1 MIRSIDPFAHIE
13 GNNKFNFYLLII
25 KPYFLGDPEI
35 VSNLIRFINE
45 FWFLRT
51 DKFTASVEEVIKNDT
66 INANV
71 NVNLKLRKFNAIDDI
86 LTYVEKFKDIS
97 NK

>member
-1 MIRSIDPFAHIE
+1 
-13 GNNKFNFYLLII
+13 
-25 KPYFLGDPEI
+25 
-35 VSNLIRFINE
+35 
-45 FWFLRT
+45 LRT

-66 INANV
+66 INANI
-71 NVNLKLRKFNAIDDI
+71 NVNLKIKKFDAIDDI